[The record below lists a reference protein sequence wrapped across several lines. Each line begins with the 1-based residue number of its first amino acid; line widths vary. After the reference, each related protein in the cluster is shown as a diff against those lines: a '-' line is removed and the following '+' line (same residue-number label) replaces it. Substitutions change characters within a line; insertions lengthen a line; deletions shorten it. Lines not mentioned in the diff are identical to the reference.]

1 MTKKQAKEKE
11 EEKKEERGVYS
22 PLGHDESESIRDG
35 SIDIS
40 TQVIAALASQAAH
53 KVEGVHVVGSGG
65 ISGFFSGRESHGVN
79 VSVDDESGHVD
90 INVDINVDYGINI
103 YDASHKLQRTIK
115 EEVEALTGSM
125 NVDKINIRVK
135 HLVMPDDKTDE
146 SDDEEVVSPDNAYAT
161 DDTQE

>member
-1 MTKKQAKEKE
+1 MTKKQVKE

-22 PLGHDESESIRDG
+22 PLGQAESDSIRDG

-40 TQVIAALASQAAH
+40 TEVIAALAAQAAH
-53 KVEGVHVVGSGG
+53 KVEGVRVVGASG
-65 ISGFFSGRESHGVN
+65 ISGFFSGRESRGVN
-79 VSVDDESGHVD
+79 VALDETSGHVD

-103 YDASHKLQRTIK
+103 YEAAHKLQRTIK

-135 HLVMPDDKTDE
+135 HLIMPQEQEEE
-146 SDDEEVVSPDNAYAT
+146 SEEDVVSPENAYAT